1 MATTGHPEK
10 TRGEILRGFYIHLAC
25 YVIVNIGLC
34 ALNFTR
40 NPDNL
45 WFYWVAGGWG
55 IGIACHA
62 LGVFG
67 NSSKGRLEN

>member
-1 MATTGHPEK
+1 MATAMQPKK
-10 TRGEILRGFYIHLAC
+10 TRGEELRGFYIHLVC

-40 NPDNL
+40 NPDHL

-55 IGIACHA
+55 IGIAGHA

-67 NSSKGRLEN
+67 NSSRRKMES